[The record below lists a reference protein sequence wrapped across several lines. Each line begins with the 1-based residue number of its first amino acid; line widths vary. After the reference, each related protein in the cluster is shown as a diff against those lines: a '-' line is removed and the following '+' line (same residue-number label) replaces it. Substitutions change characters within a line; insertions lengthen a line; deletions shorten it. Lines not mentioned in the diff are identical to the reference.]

1 MQLLDCTLRDGAY
14 IVDAE
19 FGTSA
24 IKGIIDKLQNAN
36 IDIIE
41 CGWLKNS
48 EHKIGTTFFHV
59 PDDISMYVNK
69 KSDNSVFVAMID
81 WDRYDLNYLP
91 KSENS
96 ILDAIRVVFP
106 RGKAKEGI
114 EVGRQILE
122 KGYKVYFQAANTLA
136 YSDEELVELARCVN
150 GINAE
155 ALSIVDT
162 FGAMY
167 EEDLE
172 RIIEKLDEHLDSR
185 IKLGF
190 HSHNNQQLS
199 FALTQYFVNRLQYS
213 ERDVIVDASLCGMGR
228 GAGNTT
234 TELAASFLNRKY
246 NCNYEMDQ
254 ILDAID
260 LYMEYFKNNYSWGYS
275 TPYFISGMYCCH
287 VNNIAYL
294 LKNHR
299 TNARDMNEIIKSLDP
314 QDRLKYDYDLLEEK
328 YIENQNRVI
337 DDKASIEAL
346 ENAFQDRIV
355 LLIAPGKSTLTEI
368 YKIKEYIKAKN
379 PVVIEVNA
387 INPEYEA
394 DYLFLIS
401 SSRYDYSKSSYPEL
415 FSSKKKILLS
425 NIGANC
431 GKDDVVINFNRVV
444 KRGWDYFDNAVINCL
459 RLLSIVHV
467 KNVAIAGF
475 DEFKAHYNET
485 YADPSLP
492 TVNPDGDWNKLN
504 TEILDMFVDFKKTI
518 GDSMNVEFITKSAY
532 DVNNL

>member
-14 IVDAE
+14 IVDSK

-24 IKGIIDKLQNAN
+24 IKGIIDKLQKAN
-36 IDIIE
+36 VEIIE

-59 PDDISMYVNK
+59 PDDISQYVNH
-69 KSDNSVFVAMID
+69 KSANSVFVTMID

-91 KSENS
+91 ENNNS

-114 EVGRQILE
+114 EVGRQILA

-136 YSDEELVELARCVN
+136 YTDEELVELANCVN
-150 GINAE
+150 SVNAE

-167 EEDLE
+167 EEDLD
-172 RIIEKLDEHLDSR
+172 RIIEILDENLDPR

-213 ERDVIVDASLCGMGR
+213 ERDVVVDASLCGMGR

-246 NCNYEMDQ
+246 DCGYEMDQ

-260 LYMEYFKNNYSWGYS
+260 LYMGYFRENFSWGYS

-299 TNARDMNEIIKSLDP
+299 TNAKDMNEIIKSLDP
-314 QDRLKYDYDLLEEK
+314 QDRIKYDYDLLEEK
-328 YIENQNRVI
+328 YLENQNKVI
-337 DDKASIEAL
+337 DDKFAVDTLSKDL
-346 ENAFQDRIV
+346 QGKNV
-355 LLIAPGKSTLTEI
+355 LLIAPGKTTLTEI
-368 YKIKEYIKAKN
+368 HNIKEYIKAKN
-379 PVVIEVNA
+379 PVVIDVNA
-387 INPEYEA
+387 INPEYNA

-401 SSRYDYSKSSYPEL
+401 NSRYDYSKSVYSDL
-415 FSSKKKILLS
+415 FSKTKRILLS
-425 NIGANC
+425 NITAEN
-431 GKDDVVINFNRVV
+431 DDNNIVINFNRVV

-459 RLLSIVHV
+459 RLMSILNV
-467 KNVAIAGF
+467 KDVAIAGF
-475 DEFKAHYNET
+475 DEFKERYNET
-485 YADPSLP
+485 YADSSLP
-492 TVNPDGDWNKLN
+492 TANSNADYNKLN
-504 TEILDMFVDFKKTI
+504 AEILDMFKDFKKTV
-518 GDSMNVEFITKSAY
+518 GNSMNIEFITESIF
-532 DVNNL
+532 DV

>member
-14 IVDAE
+14 IVDAN

-24 IKGIIDKLQNAN
+24 IRGIIDKLQKAN
-36 IDIIE
+36 IEIIE
-41 CGWLKNS
+41 CGWLKNPD
-48 EHKIGTTFFHV
+48 HKIGTTFFHV
-59 PDDISMYVNK
+59 PEDIAMYVNQ
-69 KSDNSVFVAMID
+69 KSENSIYVAMID

-91 KSENS
+91 ENNNS

-106 RGKAKEGI
+106 KGKAKEGI
-114 EVGRQILE
+114 EVGRQILA
-122 KGYKVYFQAANTLA
+122 KGYKVFFQAANTLA
-136 YSDEELVELARCVN
+136 YSDSDLVELAQHIN
-150 GINAE
+150 GIDAE

-172 RIIEKLDEHLDSR
+172 RIIEILDENLDPR

-199 FALTQYFVNRLQYS
+199 FSLTQYFVNRLQYS
-213 ERDVIVDASLCGMGR
+213 QRDVIVDASLCGMGR

-260 LYMEYFKNNYSWGYS
+260 LYMEYFKANYSWGYS

-299 TNARDMNEIIKSLDP
+299 TNAKDMNEIIKSLEP

-337 DDKASIEAL
+337 NDTEAVETL
-346 ENAFQDRIV
+346 TNELNGKTV

-368 YKIKEYIKAKN
+368 YKIKEYIKAKD

-387 INPEYEA
+387 INPEYDA

-401 SSRYDYSKSSYPEL
+401 SSRYDYAMSIYPEQ
-415 FSSKKKILLS
+415 FGKVKKILLS
-425 NIGANC
+425 NVVDEHEEGDA
-431 GKDDVVINFNRVV
+431 VINFNRVV

-459 RLLSIVHV
+459 RLLLLLKV
-467 KNVAIAGF
+467 KNVAVAGF
-475 DEFKAHYNET
+475 DEFKSHYNET

-492 TVNPDGDWNKLN
+492 AVNPEGDWEKLN
-504 TEILDMFVDFKKTI
+504 AEILDMFRDFKKTA
-518 GDSMNVEFITKSAY
+518 GDTMKIEFVTKSAY
-532 DVNNL
+532 DAN

>member
-14 IVDAE
+14 IVDAK

-24 IKGIIDKLQNAN
+24 IKGIIDKLQKAN
-36 IDIIE
+36 IEVIE

-48 EHKIGTTFFHV
+48 DHKIGTTFFHV
-59 PDDISMYVNK
+59 PDDISMYVNQ
-69 KSDNSVFVAMID
+69 KSSKSIFVAMID

-91 KSENS
+91 QNNNS

-114 EVGRQILE
+114 EIGRQILA

-136 YSDEELVELARCVN
+136 YTDEELVELAQYVN
-150 GINAE
+150 AVDAE

-167 EEDLE
+167 EEDLD
-172 RIIEKLDEHLDSR
+172 RIIEILDENLDSR

-213 ERDVIVDASLCGMGR
+213 ERDVVVDASLCGMGR

-246 NCNYEMDQ
+246 NCNYEMNQ

-260 LYMEYFKNNYSWGYS
+260 MYMGYFQEKFSWGYT

-294 LKNHR
+294 QKNHR
-299 TNARDMNEIIKSLDP
+299 TNAKDMNEIIKSLNPD
-314 QDRLKYDYDLLEEK
+314 DRIKYDYDLLEEK
-328 YIENQNRVI
+328 YLENQSRMV
-337 DDKASIEAL
+337 DDQSAVETLSKDL
-346 ENAFQDRIV
+346 KDRNV

-368 YKIKEYIKAKN
+368 YKVKEFIRAKN

-387 INPEYEA
+387 INPEYDA

-401 SSRYDYSKSSYPEL
+401 NSRYDYSKSIYPVQYG
-415 FSSKKKILLS
+415 KMKKILLS
-425 NIGANC
+425 NITSDEEEKNFI
-431 GKDDVVINFNRVV
+431 VNFNRVV

-459 RLLSIVHV
+459 RLMKILNV
-467 KNVAIAGF
+467 KDVAIAGF
-475 DEFKAHYNET
+475 DEFSDRYNET

-492 TVNPDGDWNKLN
+492 TVNPKGDCSKLN
-504 TEILDMFVDFKKTI
+504 AEILDMFKDFKQTV
-518 GDSMNVEFITKSAY
+518 GDAMNITFVTESIF
-532 DVNNL
+532 DV

>member
-14 IVDAE
+14 IVDAK

-24 IKGIIDKLQNAN
+24 IKGIIDKLQKAN
-36 IDIIE
+36 IEVIE

-59 PDDISMYVNK
+59 PEDISMYVNQ
-69 KSDNSVFVAMID
+69 KSEKSVFVAMID

-91 KSENS
+91 QNNHS

-114 EVGRQILE
+114 EVGRQILA

-136 YSDEELVELARCVN
+136 YTDDELVELAQYVN
-150 GINAE
+150 AIDAE

-167 EEDLE
+167 EEDLD
-172 RIIEKLDEHLDSR
+172 RIIEILDESLDSR

-213 ERDVIVDASLCGMGR
+213 ERDVVVDASLCGMGR

-246 NCNYEMDQ
+246 NCNYEMNQ

-260 LYMEYFKNNYSWGYS
+260 LYMGNFQEKFSWGYS

-294 LKNHR
+294 QKNHR
-299 TNARDMNEIIKSLDP
+299 TNAKDMNEIIKSLNPD
-314 QDRLKYDYDLLEEK
+314 DRIKYDYDLLEEK
-328 YIENQNRVI
+328 YLENQNRMV
-337 DDKASIEAL
+337 DDSDSVEMLSSDLQGRNI
-346 ENAFQDRIV
+346 

-368 YKIKEYIKAKN
+368 SKVKDYIKAKN

-387 INPEYEA
+387 INPEYDA

-401 SSRYDYSKSSYPEL
+401 NSRYDYSKSVYPAQYN
-415 FSSKKKILLS
+415 KMKKILLS
-425 NIGANC
+425 NIAADN
-431 GKDDVVINFNRVV
+431 DENNFIVNFNKVV
-444 KRGWDYFDNAVINCL
+444 KRGWDYFDNAVISCL
-459 RLLSIVHV
+459 RLMKVLQV

-475 DEFKAHYNET
+475 DEFNDRYNES
-485 YADPSLP
+485 YADSSLP
-492 TVNPDGDWNKLN
+492 TVNPKGDWNKLN
-504 TEILDMFVDFKKTI
+504 AEILDMYKDFKNNV
-518 GDSMNVEFITKSAY
+518 GNSMNIEFVTDSIF
-532 DVNNL
+532 DV

>member
-14 IVDAE
+14 IVDAK

-24 IKGIIDKLQNAN
+24 IKGIIDKLQKAN

-41 CGWLKNS
+41 CGWLKNAD
-48 EHKIGTTFFHV
+48 HKMGTTFFHV

-69 KSDNSVFVAMID
+69 KRDNTVFVAMID

-91 KSENS
+91 QNENS

-136 YSDEELVELARCVN
+136 YSDEELVELAKCVN
-150 GINAE
+150 CIDAE

-167 EEDLE
+167 EEDLD

-246 NCNYEMDQ
+246 NCKYEMDQ

-260 LYMEYFKNNYSWGYS
+260 LYMEYFKANYSWGYS

-314 QDRLKYDYDLLEEK
+314 QDRLKYDYDLLEKK
-328 YIENQNRVI
+328 YIENQNRIV
-337 DDKASIEAL
+337 DDAAAL
-346 ENAFQDRIV
+346 TALGDALKDRTV

-387 INPEYEA
+387 INPEYDA
-394 DYLFLIS
+394 DFLFLIS
-401 SSRYDYSKSSYPEL
+401 SSRYDYTKSIYPEQ
-415 FSSKKKILLS
+415 FDKQKKILLS
-425 NIGANC
+425 NIGAESEENNI
-431 GKDDVVINFNRVV
+431 VVNFNRVV

-459 RLLSIVHV
+459 RLLNIVHV

-485 YADPSLP
+485 YADASLP
-492 TVNPDGDWNKLN
+492 TVNPEGDWEKLN
-504 TEILDMFVDFKKTI
+504 AEILDMFMDFKRTA
-518 GDSMNVEFITKSAY
+518 GDSINIEFVTASAF
-532 DVNNL
+532 DR

>member
-14 IVDAE
+14 IVDAK

-24 IKGIIDKLQNAN
+24 IKGIIDKLQKAN
-36 IDIIE
+36 IEIIE
-41 CGWLKNS
+41 CGWLKNA

-59 PDDISMYVNK
+59 PDDISMYVNR
-69 KSDNSVFVAMID
+69 KSENSIFVAMID
-81 WDRYDLNYLP
+81 WDRYDLDFLP
-91 KSENS
+91 ENENS

-114 EVGRQILE
+114 EVGRKILA
-122 KGYKVYFQAANTLA
+122 KGYKVFFQAANTLA
-136 YSDEELVELARCVN
+136 YSDEELVELAKCVN
-150 GINAE
+150 GIDAE

-167 EEDLE
+167 EEDLD
-172 RIIEKLDEHLDSR
+172 RIIEKLDEHLEPR

-260 LYMEYFKNNYSWGYS
+260 LYMEYFKANYSWGYS

-294 LKNHR
+294 LKNPR

-328 YIENQNRVI
+328 YIENQNRIV
-337 DDKASIEAL
+337 DDASAL
-346 ENAFQDRIV
+346 AELSDALKDRKV
-355 LLIAPGKSTLTEI
+355 LIIAPGKSTLTEI
-368 YKIKEYIKAKN
+368 YKIKEYIRAKD

-387 INPEYEA
+387 VNPEYDA

-401 SSRYDYSKSSYPEL
+401 SSRYDYSKSIYPEQL
-415 FSSKKKILLS
+415 DKMKKILLS
-425 NIGANC
+425 NIVADQNEN
-431 GKDDVVINFNRVV
+431 DFVINFNRVV
-444 KRGWDYFDNAVINCL
+444 KQGWDYFDNAVINCL
-459 RLLSIVHV
+459 RLLNILQV

-475 DEFKAHYNET
+475 DEFKDHYNET

-492 TVNPDGDWNKLN
+492 AVNPEGDWEKLN
-504 TEILDMFVDFKKTI
+504 AEILDMFIDFKKTA
-518 GDSMNVEFITKSAY
+518 GDSMNIEFVTASAF
-532 DVNNL
+532 DV

>member
-14 IVDAE
+14 IVDAK

-24 IKGIIDKLQNAN
+24 IKGIIDKLQKAN
-36 IDIIE
+36 IEIIE
-41 CGWLKNS
+41 CGWLKNT

-59 PDDISMYVNK
+59 PEDISKYVNQ
-69 KSDNSVFVAMID
+69 KSEKSIFVAMID

-91 KSENS
+91 QNNNS

-114 EVGRQILE
+114 DVGRQILA
-122 KGYKVYFQAANTLA
+122 KGYKVFFQAANTLA
-136 YSDEELVELARCVN
+136 YTDEELVELAECVN
-150 GINAE
+150 GIDAE

-167 EEDLE
+167 EEDLD
-172 RIIEKLDEHLDSR
+172 RIIEKLDETLDPR

-199 FALTQYFVNRLQYS
+199 FALTQYFVNRLRYS
-213 ERDVIVDASLCGMGR
+213 ERDVVVDASLCGMGR

-246 NCNYEMDQ
+246 DCGYEMDQ

-260 LYMEYFKNNYSWGYS
+260 LYMGYFKENYSWGYS

-299 TNARDMNEIIKSLDP
+299 TNAKDMNEIIKSLDP
-314 QDRLKYDYDLLEEK
+314 QDRIKYDYDLLEEK
-328 YIENQNRVI
+328 YIENQNKIV
-337 DDKASIEAL
+337 DDKETIDAL
-346 ENAFQDRIV
+346 SLALQGRKV
-355 LLIAPGKSTLTEI
+355 LLIAPGKSTLTES
-368 YKIKEYIKAKN
+368 YKIKGYIKAKN

-387 INPEYEA
+387 INPEYDA

-401 SSRYDYSKSSYPEL
+401 NSRYDYSKSIYPEQ
-415 FSSKKKILLS
+415 FGNVKKILLS
-425 NIGANC
+425 NIAATHDEKNF
-431 GKDDVVINFNRVV
+431 VVNFNRVV
-444 KRGWDYFDNAVINCL
+444 KRGWDYFDNAVIDCL
-459 RLLSIVHV
+459 RLMRVLNV
-467 KNVAIAGF
+467 KDVAVAGF
-475 DEFKAHYNET
+475 DKFREHYNET
-485 YADPSLP
+485 YADSSLP
-492 TVNPDGDWNKLN
+492 TVNPEGNWDKLN
-504 TEILDMFVDFKKTI
+504 EEILDMFKDFKKTV
-518 GDSMNVEFITKSAY
+518 GSSMSIEFVTESIF
-532 DVNNL
+532 DV

>member
-14 IVDAE
+14 IVDAK

-24 IKGIIDKLQNAN
+24 IKGIIDKLQKAN
-36 IDIIE
+36 IEIIE
-41 CGWLKNS
+41 CGWLKNA

-59 PDDISMYVNK
+59 PEDISMYVNR
-69 KSDNSVFVAMID
+69 KSENSIFVAMID
-81 WDRYDLNYLP
+81 WDRYDLDFLP
-91 KSENS
+91 ENENS

-114 EVGRQILE
+114 EVGRKILA
-122 KGYKVYFQAANTLA
+122 KGYKVFFQAANTLA
-136 YSDEELVELARCVN
+136 YSDEELVELAKCVN
-150 GINAE
+150 GIDAE

-167 EEDLE
+167 EEDLD
-172 RIIEKLDEHLDSR
+172 RIIEKLDENLDPR

-260 LYMEYFKNNYSWGYS
+260 LYMEYFKANYSWGYS

-328 YIENQNRVI
+328 YIENQNRIV
-337 DDKASIEAL
+337 DDASAL
-346 ENAFQDRIV
+346 AELSDALKDRKV
-355 LLIAPGKSTLTEI
+355 LIIAPGKSTLTEI
-368 YKIKEYIKAKN
+368 YKIKEYIRAKD

-387 INPEYEA
+387 VNPEYDA

-401 SSRYDYSKSSYPEL
+401 SSRYDYSKSIYPEQL
-415 FSSKKKILLS
+415 DKMKKILLS
-425 NIGANC
+425 NIVADQNEN
-431 GKDDVVINFNRVV
+431 DFVINFNRVV
-444 KRGWDYFDNAVINCL
+444 KQGWDYFDNAVINCL
-459 RLLSIVHV
+459 RLLNILQV

-475 DEFKAHYNET
+475 DEFKDHYNET

-492 TVNPDGDWNKLN
+492 AVNPEGDWEKLN
-504 TEILDMFVDFKKTI
+504 AEILDMFIDFKKTA
-518 GDSMNVEFITKSAY
+518 GDSMNIEFITASAF
-532 DVNNL
+532 DV

>member
-14 IVDAE
+14 IVDAK

-24 IKGIIDKLQNAN
+24 IKGIIDKLQKAN
-36 IDIIE
+36 IEIIE
-41 CGWLKNS
+41 CGWLKNA

-59 PDDISMYVNK
+59 PDDISMYVNR
-69 KSDNSVFVAMID
+69 KSENSIFVAMID
-81 WDRYDLNYLP
+81 WDRYDLDFLP
-91 KSENS
+91 ENENS

-114 EVGRQILE
+114 EVGRKILA
-122 KGYKVYFQAANTLA
+122 KGYKVFFQAANTLA

-150 GINAE
+150 GIDAE

-167 EEDLE
+167 EEDLD
-172 RIIEKLDEHLDSR
+172 RIIEKLDEYLDPR

-260 LYMEYFKNNYSWGYS
+260 LYMEYFKANYSWGYS

-328 YIENQNRVI
+328 YIENQNRIV
-337 DDKASIEAL
+337 DDASAL
-346 ENAFQDRIV
+346 AELSDALKDRKV
-355 LLIAPGKSTLTEI
+355 LIIAPGKSTLTEI
-368 YKIKEYIKAKN
+368 YKIKEYIRAKD

-387 INPEYEA
+387 VNPEYDA

-401 SSRYDYSKSSYPEL
+401 SSRYDYSKSIYPEQL
-415 FSSKKKILLS
+415 DKMKKILLS
-425 NIGANC
+425 NIVADQNEN
-431 GKDDVVINFNRVV
+431 DFVINFNRVV
-444 KRGWDYFDNAVINCL
+444 KQGWDYFDNAVINCL
-459 RLLSIVHV
+459 RLLNILQV

-475 DEFKAHYNET
+475 DEFKDHYNET

-492 TVNPDGDWNKLN
+492 AVNPEGDWEKLN
-504 TEILDMFVDFKKTI
+504 AEILDMFIDFKKTAE
-518 GDSMNVEFITKSAY
+518 DSMNIEFITASAF
-532 DVNNL
+532 DV

>member
-1 MQLLDCTLRDGAY
+1 MQQLLDCTLRDGAY
-14 IVDAE
+14 IVDAK

-24 IKGIIDKLQNAN
+24 IRGIVSKLQNAN

-48 EHKIGTTFFHV
+48 DHKIGTTFFHV
-59 PDDISMYVNK
+59 PEDIKMYVDTK
-69 KSDNSVFVAMID
+69 KESSILVAMID
-81 WDRYDLNYLP
+81 WDRYDLDHLP
-91 KSENS
+91 DNDHS

-114 EVGRQILE
+114 EVGRKILE

-136 YSDEELVELARCVN
+136 YSDEELIELAKCVN
-150 GINAE
+150 GIDAE

-167 EEDLE
+167 EEDLD
-172 RIIEKLDEHLDSR
+172 RIIETLDEYLDPN
-185 IKLGF
+185 IKIGF

-213 ERDVIVDASLCGMGR
+213 VRDVIVDSSLCGMGR

-234 TELAASFLNRKY
+234 TELAVSFLNRKY
-246 NCNYEMDQ
+246 DRDYEMDQ

-260 LYMEYFKNNYSWGYS
+260 LYMEYFKANYSWGYS

-314 QDRLKYDYDLLEEK
+314 QDRIKYDYDLLEEK
-328 YIENQNRVI
+328 YIENQNRIV
-337 DDKASIEAL
+337 DDEDSLSIL
-346 ENAFQDRIV
+346 RSDLQNRNI

-368 YKIKEYIKAKN
+368 YKIKEYIKVKD

-387 INPEYEA
+387 VNPEYDA

-401 SSRYDYSKSSYPEL
+401 SSRYDYAKSIYPEQ
-415 FSSKKKILLS
+415 FDKMKKILLS
-425 NIGANC
+425 NIAADYGEQ
-431 GKDDVVINFNRVV
+431 DLVINFNRVV
-444 KRGWDYFDNAVINCL
+444 KRGWVYFDNAVIDCL
-459 RLLSIVHV
+459 RLLHLLGAG
-467 KNVAIAGF
+467 NVAIAGF
-475 DEFKAHYNET
+475 DEFKAYYNES
-485 YADPSLP
+485 YADESLP
-492 TVNPDGDWNKLN
+492 AVNPGADHVKMND
-504 TEILDMFVDFKKTI
+504 EIHDMFRDFKKTV
-518 GDSMNVEFITKSAY
+518 GDSMKIEFITDSIFDK
-532 DVNNL
+532 

>member
-14 IVDAE
+14 IVDAK

-24 IKGIIDKLQNAN
+24 IKGIIDKLQKAN
-36 IDIIE
+36 IEIIE
-41 CGWLKNS
+41 CGWLKNA

-59 PDDISMYVNK
+59 PEDISMYVNR
-69 KSDNSVFVAMID
+69 KSENSIFVAMID
-81 WDRYDLNYLP
+81 WDRYDLDFLP
-91 KSENS
+91 ENENS

-114 EVGRQILE
+114 EVGRKILA
-122 KGYKVYFQAANTLA
+122 KGYKVFFQAANTLA

-150 GINAE
+150 GIDAE

-167 EEDLE
+167 EEDLD
-172 RIIEKLDEHLDSR
+172 RIIEKLDEHLDPR

-260 LYMEYFKNNYSWGYS
+260 LYMEYFKANYSWGYS

-328 YIENQNRVI
+328 YIENQNRIV
-337 DDKASIEAL
+337 DDASAL
-346 ENAFQDRIV
+346 AELSDALKDRKV
-355 LLIAPGKSTLTEI
+355 LIIAPGKSTLTEI
-368 YKIKEYIKAKN
+368 YKIKEYIRAKD

-387 INPEYEA
+387 VNPEYDA

-401 SSRYDYSKSSYPEL
+401 SSRYDYSKSIYPEQL
-415 FSSKKKILLS
+415 DKMKKILLS
-425 NIGANC
+425 NIVADQNEN
-431 GKDDVVINFNRVV
+431 DFVINFNRVV
-444 KRGWDYFDNAVINCL
+444 KQGWDYFDNAVINCL
-459 RLLSIVHV
+459 RLLNILQV

-475 DEFKAHYNET
+475 DEFKDHYNET

-492 TVNPDGDWNKLN
+492 AVNPEGDWEKLN
-504 TEILDMFVDFKKTI
+504 AEILDMFIDFKKTA
-518 GDSMNVEFITKSAY
+518 GDSMNIEFITASAF
-532 DVNNL
+532 DV

>member
-14 IVDAE
+14 IVDAK

-24 IKGIIDKLQNAN
+24 IKGIIDKLQKAN
-36 IDIIE
+36 IEIIE
-41 CGWLKNS
+41 CGWLKNT

-59 PDDISMYVNK
+59 PEDISKYVNK
-69 KSDNSVFVAMID
+69 KSEKSIFVAMID

-91 KSENS
+91 QNDNS

-114 EVGRQILE
+114 EVGRQILA
-122 KGYKVYFQAANTLA
+122 KGYKVFFQAANTLA
-136 YSDEELVELARCVN
+136 YSDEELVELAECVN
-150 GINAE
+150 DIDAE

-167 EEDLE
+167 EEDLD
-172 RIIEKLDEHLDSR
+172 RIIEKLDETLNPR

-213 ERDVIVDASLCGMGR
+213 ERDVVVDASLCGMGR

-246 NCNYEMDQ
+246 DCGYEMDQ

-260 LYMEYFKNNYSWGYS
+260 LYMGYFKENYSWGYS

-299 TNARDMNEIIKSLDP
+299 TNAKDMNEIIKSLDP
-314 QDRLKYDYDLLEEK
+314 QDRIKYDYDLLEEK
-328 YIENQNRVI
+328 YIENQNKIV
-337 DDKASIEAL
+337 DDKETIDAL
-346 ENAFQDRIV
+346 SLALQGRKV
-355 LLIAPGKSTLTEI
+355 LLIAPGKSTLTES
-368 YKIKEYIKAKN
+368 YKIKGYIKAKN

-387 INPEYEA
+387 INPEYDA

-401 SSRYDYSKSSYPEL
+401 NSRYDYSKSIYPEQ
-415 FSSKKKILLS
+415 FERAKKILLS
-425 NIGANC
+425 NITAARDENNF
-431 GKDDVVINFNRVV
+431 VVNFNRVV
-444 KRGWDYFDNAVINCL
+444 KRGWDYFDNAVIDCL
-459 RLLSIVHV
+459 RLMSILNV
-467 KNVAIAGF
+467 NDVAIAGF
-475 DEFKAHYNET
+475 DEFREHYNET
-485 YADPSLP
+485 YADSSLP
-492 TVNPDGDWNKLN
+492 TVNPEGNWDKLN
-504 TEILDMFVDFKKTI
+504 EEILDMFKDFKKTV
-518 GDSMNVEFITKSAY
+518 GSSMSIEFVTESIF
-532 DVNNL
+532 DV